1 MISYRPCIPTLFS
14 ISWVS
19 CIMRVFQ
26 LSFICELNVYINQ
39 SHIQMV
45 PSRLHPVPP
54 TFCCDLLDSFFQ
66 GLTESA
72 PSVDRMW
79 YYLFEYLFVSGMA
92 AMPWCVLSFL
102 NRIDFYL
109 YNGVQALFCHKLP
122 IKF

>member
-1 MISYRPCIPTLFS
+1 
-14 ISWVS
+14 
-19 CIMRVFQ
+19 
-26 LSFICELNVYINQ
+26 
-39 SHIQMV
+39 MV
-45 PSRLHPVPP
+45 PTRLHPVPP

-109 YNGVQALFCHKLP
+109 YNGAQALFCHKLP